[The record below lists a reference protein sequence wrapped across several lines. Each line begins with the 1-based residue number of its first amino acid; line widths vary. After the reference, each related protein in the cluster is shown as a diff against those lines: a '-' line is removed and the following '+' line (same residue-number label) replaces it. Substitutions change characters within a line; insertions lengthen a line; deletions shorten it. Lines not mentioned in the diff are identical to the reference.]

1 MTAAPSPPTFVGRD
15 DLRDVVRRVATT
27 TDNAPNVLLLLGEA
41 GIGKSALLRDAT
53 AAAANAGVR
62 VLFAAGSQPDL
73 LHAYTSLAELICP
86 LNEHVNALPRLLRDT
101 LSDILGIN
109 NTPSS
114 PSPVII
120 RHALLALLESVARER
135 PLLLALDD
143 VDLLDRDSREV
154 LTSVSRR
161 LIHTP
166 VSVIMTGR
174 HRDGLPGLDSA
185 ITVIDVPGLS
195 DREASDLLDTQMP
208 PPERGVRG
216 EIIRWADG
224 NPLALIEGAR
234 FYGLS
239 GATVFRGNNMAG
251 YRGAHFIFSIELAA
265 LDKITRKLLLYSASG
280 SGYETV
286 DIITDVA
293 GHGTDVSVW
302 NDAENAGLLSITPDR
317 LIKFCHP
324 LLRALAYTDSTL
336 TEQRDAHLAFG
347 RSPLLDNAC
356 RAWHLAEAAGG
367 PDEAIASALEQSAQL
382 AQERGGYLEVTRAL
396 QRAAELSPHDD
407 DGARR
412 YARAA
417 AAANFGGDTAWA
429 LTLCDKASQLTNQP
443 DILGYASLTRASIR
457 LQSAQATEAFELVR
471 RCMEGATP
479 PEGRLALTL
488 AHLGASASYYSGDIG
503 HREALQKWLPRL
515 PFDDTEQEETPAE
528 FFTFPEGAAALQRT
542 YIGMYADT
550 ASAGHARP
558 TSFDR
563 CWLTP
568 QAPILE
574 PFRHLVVGL
583 MAASTDDS
591 DLAVRHLSEAVE
603 SLKGSGGM
611 RGFTYALAPLAW
623 ALLDTGRW
631 NQLGELLA
639 ATADLY
645 ELDDLALLHSE
656 TAVCRAQLLAYRGD
670 VTAATAAL
678 RSIDTSSLDTTSGA
692 TRTALTRAWGWTAIL
707 HNDFDGAYQY
717 FRAQFHCDGTP
728 THFVA
733 SHRGVAE
740 LAWAAARSGRAEE
753 VRPLIEAIGRQL
765 DPASPTRIRLL
776 HHQAMALVSST
787 ANAED
792 YFRLAVDDSSG
803 DQWPLEGARARLHYG
818 EWLRRARRPAEARP
832 LLSTALAVFERLG
845 AEALA
850 ALARAELRAAG
861 VVSKSART
869 TTGFESLTAQEQQ
882 IVRLAASGMTNRQIG
897 DQLNLSPR
905 TIASHLYHVYPK
917 LGISRRHELRDLIT

>member
-1 MTAAPSPPTFVGRD
+1 MTGPTPPPPFVGRD
-15 DLRDVVRRVATT
+15 DLRDAVRRVAVTS
-27 TDNAPNVLLLLGEA
+27 DNPPNVLLLLGEA

-53 AAAANAGVR
+53 AAAADAGVQ

-86 LNEHVNALPRLLRDT
+86 LNEYVNALPGLLRDT
-101 LSDILGIN
+101 LNDILGIS
-109 NTPSS
+109 NTPS
-114 PSPVII
+114 PRSPVLI
-120 RHALLALLESVARER
+120 RHALLALLTSVAREH
-135 PLLLALDD
+135 PLLVALDD

-174 HRDGLPGLDSA
+174 NRDGLPGFDSV
-185 ITVIDVPGLS
+185 ITVVDVPPLS
-195 DREASDLLDTQMP
+195 DREASDLLDRQTP

-216 EIIRWADG
+216 EIIRWAHG

-234 FYGLS
+234 FHGLS
-239 GATVFRGNNMAG
+239 GATVFRGTNMAG
-251 YRGAHFIFSIELAA
+251 YRGAHSIFSVELAA
-265 LDKITRKLLLYSASG
+265 LDVATRKLLLYSASG

-286 DIITDVA
+286 DIITDAA
-293 GHGTDVSVW
+293 GHGSDVSVW
-302 NDAENAGLLSITPDR
+302 SNAEKAGLLSITPDR

-324 LLRALAYTDSTL
+324 LLRTLAYTDSSL
-336 TEQRDAHLAFG
+336 TEQRDAHLALG
-347 RSPLLDNAC
+347 QSPRLDNAC
-356 RAWHLAEAAGG
+356 RAWHLAAAASG
-367 PDEAIASALEQSAQL
+367 PDEAIASALEQSARL

-396 QRAAELSPHDD
+396 QRAAELSLHGD

-429 LTLCDKASQLTNQP
+429 ITLCDKVSQLTKRP
-443 DILGYASLTRASIR
+443 EILGYASLTRASIR
-457 LQSAQATEAFELVR
+457 LQSAQATDSFEMVR

-488 AHLGASASYYSGDIG
+488 AYLGASASYYSGDIA

-515 PFDDTEQEETPAE
+515 PFDDTEQEEAEDE
-528 FFTFPEGAAALQRT
+528 FFTFPEGSAALQRA

-550 ASAGHARP
+550 ASAGHLRP
-558 TSFDR
+558 TYFDR

-568 QAPILE
+568 QAPVLE
-574 PFRHLVVGL
+574 PFRHLVVGV
-583 MAASTDDS
+583 MAAVTEDS
-591 DLAVRHLSEAVE
+591 DLAVHHLTEAVE

-611 RGFTYALAPLAW
+611 RGLTYATALLAW
-623 ALLDTGRW
+623 ALLDAGRW
-631 NQLGELLA
+631 NQLDELLA
-639 ATADLY
+639 ATSDLC
-645 ELDDLALLHSE
+645 EIHDLALLHSE
-656 TAVCRAQLLAYRGD
+656 TTVCRAQLLAYRGD
-670 VTAATAAL
+670 ATAATAAL
-678 RSIDTSSLDTTSGA
+678 RGIDTSSLGAMSGP
-692 TRTALTRAWGWTAIL
+692 TRAALARARGWTATVQD
-707 HNDFDGAYQY
+707 DFDSAYQH
-717 FRAQFHCDGTP
+717 FRAQFHPDGMP
-728 THFVA
+728 THFIA

-740 LAWAAARSGRAEE
+740 LAWAAARSGHAEE
-753 VRPLIEAIGRQL
+753 VRPLIDAIGTQL
-765 DPASPTRIRLL
+765 NSESPTRIQLL
-776 HHQAMALVSST
+776 HHQAAALVSST
-787 ANAED
+787 ADAEN
-792 YFRLAVDDSSG
+792 YFRLAVDDSAG
-803 DQWPLEGARARLHYG
+803 DQWPIERARARLHYG

-832 LLSTALAVFERLG
+832 LLSAALTVFERHG

-850 ALARAELRAAG
+850 TLTRAELRAAG
-861 VVSKSART
+861 AGSKSARPT
-869 TTGFESLTAQEQQ
+869 AGFESLTAQEQQ